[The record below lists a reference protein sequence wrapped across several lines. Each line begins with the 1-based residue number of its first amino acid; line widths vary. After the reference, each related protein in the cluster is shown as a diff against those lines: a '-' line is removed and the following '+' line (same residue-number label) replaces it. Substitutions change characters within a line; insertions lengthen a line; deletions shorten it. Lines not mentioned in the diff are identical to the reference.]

1 MSGLEMISADWLDTY
16 VECKDC
22 LIIDLRDREEYEA
35 GHIKNAVNMPYDDL
49 LGHVCLP
56 KNRLLVLYCD
66 RGSLSMAQ
74 GKVLA
79 KHGYRAV
86 SVVGGMHAYRGKYLV
101 K

>member
-1 MSGLEMISADWLDTY
+1 MAGLEMISADWLDAY
-16 VECKDC
+16 VDCGDC
-22 LIIDLRDREEYEA
+22 LLIDLRDREEYER
-35 GHIKNAVNMPYDDL
+35 GHIRNAVNMPYDDL

-74 GKVLA
+74 GKILA
-79 KHGYRAV
+79 AHGYHVV